1 MWQFSCASHAP
12 FSVAPGTEL
21 REFYPGRCK
30 LPILGPKALN
40 DLQVALGQNT
50 WLEELIARFDEI
62 VLPDCWLVAGCIA
75 QPIWPEV
82 TKRSDLTHKRTNH
95 ELRPPYER
103 HRAWP

>member
-1 MWQFSCASHAP
+1 
-12 FSVAPGTEL
+12 
-21 REFYPGRCK
+21 

-75 QPIWPEV
+75 QSIWNLSFGQPAGFGLKDIDV
-82 TKRSDLTHKRTNH
+82 IYSDPRFFRRNRGQSRETS
-95 ELRPPYER
+95 P
-103 HRAWP
+103 